1 MCKRSLWTVLGGAA
15 LAILVVLGA
24 VGLWVGAPLTGRTA
38 VGIPVAE
45 VATSMMPQDPST
57 GPPPTPPKLPP
68 GFVPPQYDR
77 HLMDEAVREKPPG
90 YPEGACQPTNPPPSP
105 NAVASLDCV
114 NNTLPGGPPFA
125 RYEKFADQNTLNNE
139 FQTDVRGA
147 ALQPCPGSSD
157 SAPGTWNATSPP
169 PASGSVM
176 CYISSDNMA
185 HVDWTNTPDLIK
197 ANASGPDLA
206 SLYGWFHGLITS

>member
-1 MCKRSLWTVLGGAA
+1 MYKRSLWMVLGAAA

-24 VGLWVGAPLTGRTA
+24 VGLWPGTPLTGRTA
-38 VGIPVAE
+38 VRIPVAE
-45 VATSMMPQDPST
+45 VDTSKYTLSPEDEQR
-57 GPPPTPPKLPP
+57 LNR
-68 GFVPPQYDR
+68 YE
-77 HLMDEAVREKPPG
+77 MDLAAKPPG
-90 YPEGACQPTNPPPSP
+90 YPEGSCQLSANPPPSP
-105 NAVASLDCV
+105 GAVASLDCL

-125 RYEKFADQNTLNNE
+125 RYEKFADQNTLNNA
-139 FQTDVRGA
+139 FQTDVRST
-147 ALQPCPGSSD
+147 ALQACPGSSG

-185 HVDWTNTPDLIK
+185 HVEWTNTTDLVK

-206 SLYGWFHGLITS
+206 SLYGWFQGLLTS

>member
-1 MCKRSLWTVLGGAA
+1 MCKRSLWMVLGAAA

-24 VGLWVGAPLTGRTA
+24 VGLWMGTPLTGRTA
-38 VGIPVAE
+38 VRIPVAE
-45 VATSMMPQDPST
+45 VDTS
-57 GPPPTPPKLPP
+57 TPEN
-68 GFVPPQYDR
+68 GGCDYAICAHFHVP
-77 HLMDEAVREKPPG
+77 PPG
-90 YPEGACQPTNPPPSP
+90 YPEGACQPTNPPPP
-105 NAVASLDCV
+105 PGAVASVDCL

-125 RYEKFADQNTLNNE
+125 RYEMFADQNTLNNE

-147 ALQPCPGSSD
+147 ALQPCPGSSG
-157 SAPGTWNATSPP
+157 SAPGPWNATSPP

-176 CYISSDNMA
+176 CYTSSDNMA
-185 HVDWTNTPDLIK
+185 HVEWTNTTDLVK

>member
-1 MCKRSLWTVLGGAA
+1 
-15 LAILVVLGA
+15 
-24 VGLWVGAPLTGRTA
+24 
-38 VGIPVAE
+38 
-45 VATSMMPQDPST
+45 
-57 GPPPTPPKLPP
+57 
-68 GFVPPQYDR
+68 
-77 HLMDEAVREKPPG
+77 
-90 YPEGACQPTNPPPSP
+90 
-105 NAVASLDCV
+105 
-114 NNTLPGGPPFA
+114 
-125 RYEKFADQNTLNNE
+125 LNNE
-139 FQTDVRGA
+139 FQTDARST

-185 HVDWTNTPDLIK
+185 HVEWTNTTDLVK

>member
-1 MCKRSLWTVLGGAA
+1 MCKRSLWMVLGAAA

-24 VGLWVGAPLTGRTA
+24 VGLWMGTPLTGRTA
-38 VGIPVAE
+38 VRIPVAE
-45 VATSMMPQDPST
+45 VATSMMPQDP
-57 GPPPTPPKLPP
+57 
-68 GFVPPQYDR
+68 QYDPR
-77 HLMDEAVREKPPG
+77 YMGETIAAKPPG

-125 RYEKFADQNTLNNE
+125 RYEMFADQNTLNNA
-139 FQTDVRGA
+139 FQTDARST

-157 SAPGTWNATSPP
+157 SAPATWNATNPP

-185 HVDWTNTPDLIK
+185 HVEWTNTPDLIK

-206 SLYGWFHGLITS
+206 SLYGWFQGLLTS

>member
-1 MCKRSLWTVLGGAA
+1 MCKRSLWTVLGAAA

-24 VGLWVGAPLTGRTA
+24 VGLWLAAPLTGRTA
-38 VGIPVAE
+38 VRIPVAE
-45 VATSMMPQDPST
+45 VDTSDFPSPPMQDYLKMPT
-57 GPPPTPPKLPP
+57 
-68 GFVPPQYDR
+68 
-77 HLMDEAVREKPPG
+77 G
-90 YPEGACQPTNPPPSP
+90 YPAGSCHPSANPPPSP
-105 NAVASLDCV
+105 GAVAASDCV
-114 NNTLPGGPPFA
+114 NNTLPGGPPVA
-125 RYEKFADQNTLNNE
+125 RYETFADQNTLNNAFE
-139 FQTDVRGA
+139 TDVRGA
-147 ALQPCPGSSD
+147 ALQACPGSSG

-185 HVDWTNTPDLIK
+185 HVEWTNTADLIK